1 MAHTYSSSLSLSFY
15 LRCIQDPQIAVNVS
29 KTMSM
34 QYTPPDISED
44 CLYLNVYV
52 PPDSTSADKLAVG
65 QRDIGV
71 DKITETPNSV
81 DAIQLMMD

>member
-1 MAHTYSSSLSLSFY
+1 
-15 LRCIQDPQIAVNVS
+15 
-29 KTMSM
+29 MSM

-81 DAIQLMMD
+81 DAIQLMMSLPWTEFLSNVFMLFCPPPEA